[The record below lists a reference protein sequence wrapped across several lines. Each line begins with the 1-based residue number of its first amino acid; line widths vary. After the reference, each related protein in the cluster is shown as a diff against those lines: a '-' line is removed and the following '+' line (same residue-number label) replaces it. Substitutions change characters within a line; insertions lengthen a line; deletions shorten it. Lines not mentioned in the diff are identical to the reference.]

1 MTGRI
6 PPGFGRDPAGRL
18 LIAGRPAEDWAAE
31 AGDTPLFLYDRA
43 LLTARVQAFRAAMPQ
58 GLQLHYAVK
67 ANPMPELLAHMAG
80 LVDGFDVASA
90 GEMAK
95 ALASGM
101 PADRISFAG
110 PGKRDREL
118 EAAVKAGVALNP
130 ATSLGTVEEILPYV
144 DMVLL
149 MTVNPGFGG
158 QSFIEGVVPKI
169 ERLHAM
175 ITERGLNVDIQVD
188 GGVNAETSKLVKAA
202 GANVLVAGS
211 YVYGA
216 EDTAA
221 AIASLK

>member
-1 MTGRI
+1 MHVETTKHLHRCI
-6 PPGFGRDPAGRL
+6 QQ
-18 LIAGRPAEDWAAE
+18 IKAE
-31 AGDTPLFLYDRA
+31 
-43 LLTARVQAFRAAMPQ
+43 
-58 GLQLHYAVK
+58 
-67 ANPMPELLAHMAG
+67 
-80 LVDGFDVASA
+80 
-90 GEMAK
+90 
-95 ALASGM
+95 GM
-101 PADRISFAG
+101 
-110 PGKRDREL
+110 
-118 EAAVKAGVALNP
+118 KAGVALNP
-130 ATSLGTVEEILPYV
+130 ATSLSTVEEILPYV